1 MGQNRNNRNQVQ
13 IAGAPKG
20 NWSAPIPAS
29 VYEKAP
35 QAQAAGQTTPEV
47 GEDIALRVLSNKG
60 KLEQEEADPEM
71 RMAADILDSDLIK
84 SLALES
90 TKTKYGPG
98 QISKA
103 PGEGSYLGEA
113 SYPAGRTV

>member
-1 MGQNRNNRNQVQ
+1 MGQNRNNRNPAQ
-13 IAGAPKG
+13 IAGAPQG
-20 NWSAPIPAS
+20 NWSAPIPTAI
-29 VYEKAP
+29 YEKAP
-35 QAQAAGQTTPEV
+35 QEQAAGQTTPEV
-47 GEDIALRVLSNKG
+47 GEDIALRVLSKKG